1 MNANAKMKKRVK
13 IMTDLESLKAER
25 KALEQD
31 FKKFGDKLNDWSHD
45 LFLSRLEMVESMIG
59 YEQNGV

>member
-1 MNANAKMKKRVK
+1 
-13 IMTDLESLKAER
+13 MTDLESLLAER
-25 KALEQD
+25 KALEAD